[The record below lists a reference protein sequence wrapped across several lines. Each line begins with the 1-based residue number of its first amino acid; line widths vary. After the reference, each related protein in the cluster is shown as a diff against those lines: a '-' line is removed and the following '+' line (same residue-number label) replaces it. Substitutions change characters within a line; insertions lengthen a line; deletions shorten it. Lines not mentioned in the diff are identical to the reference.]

1 MKSKKEF
8 KIKIEKDIPIP
19 TKRRKFFTWAD
30 ILLEMETGDSILCPD
45 RPHYHAVWN
54 AAKKHDIKI
63 TARTIK
69 EKIRVWRLS

>member
-8 KIKIEKDIPIP
+8 KIKIEKNIPIP
-19 TKRRKFFTWAD
+19 TRRRKFTWAG
-30 ILLEMETGDSILCPD
+30 ILLEMEPGDSILCPD
-45 RPHYHAVWN
+45 RPHYHAVWH
-54 AAKKHDIKI
+54 AAKKNDIKI